1 MASDFVSVAWPQEDT
16 RRVNN
21 PKETVD
27 SLSAD
32 QIWPFQE
39 KKHIQHLL
47 YSTGWDT

>member
-32 QIWPFQE
+32 QIWPFQA
-39 KKHIQHLL
+39 KNTSSI